1 MYAKQTQKR
10 FRQSNRSLLQSIRYV
25 CLSPRSLLPFSLAS
39 TTFSSK
45 IDDVPKAGN
54 LPPRVCQKLPICKR
68 YWIFSMG
75 KRTQY
80 KFILQLYA
88 ERRQWIIDPGDN
100 NWKRGHRRNAHAWH
114 MYWEQKRGHK
124 FYLSLNLSEPV
135 CRYEVSIIQDICCL
149 TAWRDTKSQVKLVAT
164 I

>member
-45 IDDVPKAGN
+45 IDDVPKAWS

-88 ERRQWIIDPGDN
+88 ERRQWIIDLGDN
-100 NWKRGHRRNAHAWH
+100 NWKRGHRHNSHAWH
-114 MYWEQKRGHK
+114 MYWEQKGGNTL
-124 FYLSLNLSEPV
+124 YLSLNQCAAMRRQLSPIYV
-135 CRYEVSIIQDICCL
+135 ASQRASL
-149 TAWRDTKSQVKLVAT
+149 WRDA
-164 I
+164 